1 MVLDPLKK
9 QKDPLKQLENV
20 STEMLKKI
28 GVQKQRYADA
38 PNYQEQHFASMEGDK
53 LRAEAGVEA
62 GSEGLLSLPELNK
75 MIADREAKAQPVA
88 PTIDTL
94 KSGMAE
100 EQKQIKMRNLKNA
113 FDSVVRSSE
122 AQRAQLNPL
131 FNKATGQVRT
141 EGTLAKEGARKVAAV
156 GATGAGSLSQSD
168 IAQNVITGGQMNTL
182 REQRNTM
189 ENNINA
195 RIADAQA
202 KRDQGIADAESE
214 ANIQQMQLELQQL
227 ESQAAAELKQQ
238 EINDARDFEVYK
250 KQLDFENE
258 TTLKLLDNELK
269 QENIQLEAEIDNAM
283 ANNDFERARMLEGVK
298 SQNNIKLQ
306 AIRNSGAMQQIAA
319 KNQAAQQQILL
330 KDELGGA
337 KEEAEAAEGGF
348 VLEAKKIISSIDNE
362 ISRAVEQASNKQ
374 SLSDKEAGIG
384 PVSVDEKRQLALE
397 AIVANPQWFGDDPAK
412 VMEVASEY
420 GLSAEEIVEYEEYR
434 ERALQDRPFE

>member
-1 MVLDPLKK
+1 MALDPLKK
-9 QKDPLKQLENV
+9 NPLDQFKNV
-20 STEMLKKI
+20 GLPDLM
-28 GVQKQRYADA
+28 
-38 PNYQEQHFASMEGDK
+38 K
-53 LRAEAGVEA
+53 LRDAKTQFGAAKDDAGRQVASQLGDTIRTSAGIEA

-75 MIADREAKAQPVA
+75 MIADRETKAQPVA

-100 EQKQIKMRNLKNA
+100 EQKQIKLRNLKNA

-122 AQRAQLNPL
+122 AQRAQLNPM

-141 EGTLAKEGARKVAAV
+141 EDTLAKEGARKVAAV

-195 RIADAQA
+195 RIAEAQA

-214 ANIQQMQLELQQL
+214 ANIQQMQLELQKL

-238 EINDARDFEVYK
+238 EINDARGFEVYK

-306 AIRNSGAMQQIAA
+306 AIRQAGSMAQIGAR
-319 KNQAAQQQILL
+319 NQAAQQQILL
-330 KDELGGA
+330 RDQLSGQAEE
-337 KEEAEAAEGGF
+337 EEAGGLP
-348 VLEAKKIISSIDNE
+348 VKTIENAISNE
-362 ISRAVEQASNKQ
+362 IERNVQAAVDGQ
-374 SLSDKEAGIG
+374 SLSDRERGIN
-384 PVSVDEKRQLALE
+384 PISVEDRKQLALE
-397 AIVANPQWFGDDPAK
+397 TIVQNADWFGND
-412 VMEVASEY
+412 ASKLASILATY
-420 GLSAEEIVEYEEYR
+420 GISKFELAEYEDFVVKAMADE
-434 ERALQDRPFE
+434 PFE